1 MNEAKVLI
9 DARQTTK
16 KCFHGKVNFRS
27 RDRASTDL
35 ALRIL
40 ESYLRLAKSS
50 IACSIDKAHH
60 QLYMRD
66 MERIMSHKLRK
77 FSVQNTSLCCIFFA
91 LKCGKKREVCIEYLC
106 F

>member
-1 MNEAKVLI
+1 MNEATVLI
-9 DARQTTK
+9 DARQMTK

-60 QLYMRD
+60 QLYIEGYGTCNVTQIEKVLSAKYVFMLYFLCLEMR
-66 MERIMSHKLRK
+66 
-77 FSVQNTSLCCIFFA
+77 
-91 LKCGKKREVCIEYLC
+91 
-106 F
+106 